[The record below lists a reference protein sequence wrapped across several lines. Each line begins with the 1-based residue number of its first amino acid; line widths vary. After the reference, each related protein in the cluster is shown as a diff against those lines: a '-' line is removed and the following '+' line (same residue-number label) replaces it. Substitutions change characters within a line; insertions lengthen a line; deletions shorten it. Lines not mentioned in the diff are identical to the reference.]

1 MSTITQFPSGNT
13 QYRIE
18 FDYLARTFIVVTLV
32 NSSNPTLNRVLEV
45 GRDYRFLNPTMIEM
59 LVDQSGFDIVRIHR
73 QTGTDLVVD
82 FRNGSVLTASDLT
95 NAELQAIHIAEE
107 GRDQTVD
114 LAKEYADAAGSSA
127 GNAKDSEDEA
137 RRIAE
142 RIKEAGLLGYI
153 THRSFEKGFN
163 VTTWNE
169 VLLWEEDGAYYRWDG
184 TLPKNVPAGSTP
196 ASTGGVGLGAWVSVG
211 DASLRRDLSADS
223 GSSLSG
229 YKNPKSLVSETVKLA
244 LDKINI
250 RVIYAEDFGVKTD
263 SSDNADALWELGQYL
278 STQVTEPV
286 KVIFPAGTS
295 LVGSQYLTG
304 STGQGGSYK
313 PSYEQRPWADASAK
327 GWFSIHM
334 TNASIELEMSNWTL
348 KINDG
353 MRLGAFDPV
362 TGSIAQDV
370 VAETPDYSYMAYQGF
385 LIKLYKA
392 PNVVINGGTSDGNL
406 ASAVWGGKF
415 GNTGYQIPCYNM
427 WINQSAGARVYRH
440 KYLNSPVDGLYHQS
454 TGSFSFLDIVPRT
467 VIEDCYWDSCGR
479 NCYSLTGG
487 ANIDIINPVITR
499 SGNKAGGIGTHY
511 TGPEAGINI
520 EAEGGN
526 PYNIRVINPK
536 IVNTGKCA
544 FQTVSVPGTVNDI
557 LVVGGVIH
565 SMHAEGAVSNAGNA
579 RNIKFVG
586 TTIIGSIIDTGWP
599 AAMGFECYSFIDCD
613 LQNRYANDYAN
624 EYRLNF
630 KVKEFRG
637 NTITFGIPP
646 TINITHAT
654 IDIHDQDEVA
664 YGLYAERF
672 KENRLIV
679 YGDASKVTFANGL
692 GGLSNFKNAELYVSS
707 DGLTGGTLKI
717 NVDTTS
723 AAMTGLSTNTANFNF
738 GVAMDKDV
746 GKNVW
751 YARKVN
757 RVAGVMTAVTDSL
770 QDIGSKDGRFGTMY
784 ATKGII
790 LRDVGDNTYKRLRS
804 NNGVI
809 EVVADNT

>member
-1 MSTITQFPSGNT
+1 MNEMFSQGGKGSTGI
-13 QYRIE
+13 
-18 FDYLARTFIVVTLV
+18 
-32 NSSNPTLNRVLEV
+32 
-45 GRDYRFLNPTMIEM
+45 
-59 LVDQSGFDIVRIHR
+59 
-73 QTGTDLVVD
+73 
-82 FRNGSVLTASDLT
+82 LT
-95 NAELQAIHIAEE
+95 NKQAVARHF
-107 GRDQTVD
+107 GVKQ
-114 LAKEYADAAGSSA
+114 
-127 GNAKDSEDEA
+127 SEVV
-137 RRIAE
+137 
-142 RIKEAGLLGYI
+142 Y
-153 THRSFEKGFN
+153 F
-163 VTTWNE
+163 
-169 VLLWEEDGAYYRWDG
+169 
-184 TLPKNVPAGSTP
+184 
-196 ASTGGVGLGAWVSVG
+196 STGAV
-211 DASLRRDLSADS
+211 
-223 GSSLSG
+223 LSG
-229 YKNPKSLVSETVKLA
+229 YKVIYDKASQRAYSLPADIGSGVTAVSLSPAGVLVHSAGNVDLGALAVERKEYINSPGSFTTGATLTVKNQRLIHNGEYYIWNGA
-244 LDKINI
+244 FPKVVPASSTPENSGGVANDAWSKLSPLVKSEEVPYVRMPNAINTNVAANMDLMGR
-250 RVIYAEDFGVKTD
+250 RVIYATDFGVTVD
-263 SSDNADALWELGQYL
+263 SADNADALWELGQYL

-313 PSYEQRPWADASAK
+313 PSYEQRAWTDASAK

-334 TNASIELEMSNWTL
+334 TDANIELEMSNWTL

-362 TGSIAQDV
+362 TGSIAPDV

-511 TGPEAGINI
+511 TGPEAGIDI

-557 LVVGGVIH
+557 LVVGGVLH
-565 SMHAEGAVSNAGNA
+565 SMHSEGAVSNAGNA

-599 AAMGFECYSFIDCD
+599 AAMGFECYSFIDCE
-613 LQNRYANDYAN
+613 LQNRYANDYAD

-630 KVKEFRG
+630 KVKEFKG

-646 TINITHAT
+646 TINTNHAT
-654 IDIHDQDEVA
+654 INIEDQDA
-664 YGLYAERF
+664 TPFGLYAERF

-692 GGLSNFKNAELYVSS
+692 GGIRNFKNAELYVSA

-717 NVDTTS
+717 TVDTSS
-723 AAMTGLSTNTANFNF
+723 AAMNGLSTNTANFNF
-738 GVAMDKDV
+738 DVAMDKDV

-790 LRDVGDNTYKRLRS
+790 LRDVGDSTYKRLRS
-804 NNGVI
+804 NNGVL